1 MAKEGF
7 NHPQMLENG
16 TSPPVSRKRM
26 AKLTLAALGV
36 VFGDIGTSPLYTVQ
50 ACFSEFIGLK
60 PVPENV
66 LGILSLITWALIIV
80 VTLKYVLVV
89 MRADNRGEGGVLALM
104 ALVSR
109 RTELSVRGRN
119 IFLMLGMAGAAL
131 FYGDCLLTP
140 AISVLSAIEGL
151 NVATPALEPLVVP
164 LALGVLIALFA
175 VQHYGTGG
183 VGRLFGPITLV
194 WFVVILVLGLCQIVQ
209 APQVLIALSPLEA
222 FDFATRHGFIAFV
235 ALGAVTLAVTG
246 AEALYADMGHFGPKP
261 IRLAWLCV
269 VLPSLLANYYGQGA
283 LLLLDPAA
291 VENPF
296 FRLAPSW
303 ALYPLVALATAATV
317 IASQAT
323 ISGAFSMAQQ
333 ATLLGLSP
341 RVRIQHTSASEFGQI
356 YVPAINWMQLAGV
369 VVLVL
374 AFKSSTNLA
383 AAYGI
388 AVTGTMLVTTV
399 LVFALALRAWKWG
412 WPLSLLVL
420 GSFMAVDATLMSANM
435 VKFVQ
440 GGWVPLA
447 LAVVIFTAMWTW
459 HKGRI
464 AVAARE
470 NEGSLPMTTLLGSI
484 NPSRVHRPQGTA
496 VYLTAFSG
504 NAPNCLLH
512 NLKHNEVLH
521 EQVVLLT
528 VEVPDE
534 PYVPPNARAQVSHLG
549 KGVHHVLLRYG
560 FMEQPDVPRDLAPLA
575 ERGVPFDPMR
585 TSYFV
590 GRNTF
595 VAATR
600 PLLPRWQEKLFL
612 TLARVASNA
621 GDFFGLPAN
630 RVVELGSRIEI

>member
-1 MAKEGF
+1 MSVEALTQQPGR
-7 NHPQMLENG
+7 
-16 TSPPVSRKRM
+16 SRT

-36 VFGDIGTSPLYTVQ
+36 VFGDIGTSPLYTVKE
-50 ACFSEFIGLK
+50 CFSEFTGLK
-60 PVPENV
+60 PVPEDV
-66 LGILSLITWALIIV
+66 LGILSLITWALIVI
-80 VTLKYVLVV
+80 VTLKYVVVV

-109 RTELSVRGRN
+109 RSEITPRRRN
-119 IFLMLGMAGAAL
+119 FYIMLGMAGAAL

-140 AISVLSAIEGL
+140 AISVLSAVEGL
-151 NVATPALEPLVVP
+151 NVATPAFEPLVVP
-164 LALGVLIALFA
+164 IALGVIVALFA
-175 VQHYGTGG
+175 VQRVGTAG
-183 VGRLFGPITLV
+183 VGRWFGPITGV
-194 WFVVILVLGLCQIVQ
+194 WFVVLLVLGLIEIVK
-209 APQVLIALSPLEA
+209 APAILLALSPLQA
-222 FDFATRHGFIAFV
+222 IDFCLRHGFVAFV

-246 AEALYADMGHFGPKP
+246 AEALYADMGHFGRKP

-283 LLLLDPAA
+283 LLLSDPGAM
-291 VENPF
+291 ENPF
-296 FRLAPSW
+296 FRLAPAW
-303 ALYPLVALATAATV
+303 MLYPLVALATAATV

-333 ATLLGLSP
+333 AALLGLSP
-341 RVRIQHTSASEFGQI
+341 RVRIEHTSASEFGQI

-369 VVLVL
+369 VALVL
-374 AFKSSTNLA
+374 SFKSSTNLA

-388 AVTGTMLVTTV
+388 AVTGTMLVTTL
-399 LVFALALRAWKWG
+399 LVFVLAVRTWKWS
-412 WPLSLLVL
+412 WPLAVVVL
-420 GSFMAVDATLMSANM
+420 GSFMAVDGTLFAANM

-447 LAVVIFTAMWTW
+447 LALLIFTAMWTW
-459 HKGRI
+459 LKGRL

-470 NEGSLPMTTLLGSI
+470 NEGALPMETLLSSI
-484 NPSRVHRPQGTA
+484 NPGRVHRPQGTA

-534 PYVPPNARAQVSHLG
+534 PYVPPNARAQVRHFG

-560 FMEQPDVPRDLAPLA
+560 FMEQPDVPRDLLPLA
-575 ERGVPFDPMR
+575 DRGVPVDPMR

-590 GRNTF
+590 GRNSF
-595 VAATR
+595 VAAAR

-612 TLARVASNA
+612 VLARGAASA
-621 GDFFGLPAN
+621 GDFLQLPAN